1 MASLPKPFLTEQEY
15 LEIERAAD
23 FKSEFLN
30 GQMYAMAGTTA
41 AHVRLSVNLIVAF
54 TTRLRGKGCEVF
66 HSDLRVKIPRGNL
79 YTYPDLSVAC
89 GPKFA
94 DDVLDTLVNPVLIVE
109 VLSAS
114 TRDYDRGEKLR
125 LYQTIPSF
133 VEYLLVDQYTI
144 AVEHWRKQPDA
155 SWLVREIAGLDG
167 EVVLDSVGC
176 RIGLR
181 DIYEGIEFD
190 E

>member
-15 LEIERAAD
+15 LEIERAAE
-23 FKSEFLN
+23 FKSEYLN
-30 GQMYAMAGTTA
+30 GQMYAMAGTSV
-41 AHVRLSVNLIVAF
+41 AHADLTLNLGAIF
-54 TTRLRGKGCEVF
+54 KTQLRGKTCKARN
-66 HSDLRVKIPRGNL
+66 SDLRVKIPRGNL

-167 EVVLDSVGC
+167 EVLLDSVGC

-181 DIYEGIEFD
+181 DIYDGIEFD
-190 E
+190 